1 MTTPGINRN
10 VAWYRQVAL
19 AVPKHMV
26 LKSVV
31 TTVFITLFFAAY
43 FYLLRHPAYPPT
55 LMPVTALDRLIGFE
69 PLALPLYVSLWIY
82 VSILPV
88 FFEDRQ
94 ELLHYGRSMTVMCVL
109 GLLIFYFW
117 PTAAP
122 SPDIDWTQYPDM
134 DILKN
139 ADASGNACPS
149 LHVATAI
156 FSGAWFHALLRR
168 FGAPL
173 WVRLSNWV
181 WCAGIVYS
189 TLAIRQH
196 VAVDVAAGLLLGAVA
211 AGLSLRRRSPEG
223 KHATSAFVKRLVALA
238 AAPYKSCGHY
248 AWHFARGKLAGDPA
262 FVHLLEAGLLSG
274 PTRVL
279 DIGSGQGLLAA
290 WLLAAQ
296 ASAARGDWPVG
307 WPAAP
312 QVSLVRGIELM
323 PHDVAR
329 ANHALAQAVRAG
341 LAGFVTADMCSSD
354 FGQADAVVILD
365 VLHYVP
371 FAAQDDVLQ
380 RVHCGL
386 SPDGVL
392 LLRVGDAAAGLPF
405 AFSNWVDHVVTT
417 LRGHRLG
424 KLYCRP
430 LAEWKTALEKLG
442 FAVQPQ
448 ALSQGTPFANVL
460 LVARLRRVV

>member
-1 MTTPGINRN
+1 MTPANFNRTA
-10 VAWYRQVAL
+10 AWHHQAIAAIR
-19 AVPKHMV
+19 KNMV

-31 TTVFITLFFAAY
+31 TTVFISLFFVAY
-43 FYLLRHPAYPPT
+43 FYLLRHPAFPPT
-55 LMPVTALDRLIGFE
+55 LMPITAVDRLVRFE
-69 PLALPLYVSLWIY
+69 PLALPLYASLWVY
-82 VSILPV
+82 VSIVPA

-94 ELLHYGRSMTVMCVL
+94 ELLHYGRSMTLMCVL
-109 GLLIFYFW
+109 GLMIFYFW

-139 ADASGNACPS
+139 IDASGNACPS

-156 FSGAWFHALLRR
+156 FSGAWFHRLLRR
-168 FGAPL
+168 FGAPR
-173 WVRLSNWV
+173 WALSLNWI

-211 AGLSLRRRSPEG
+211 AGLSLRQRVPTENQV
-223 KHATSAFVKRLVALA
+223 TCAFVTRLVGLA
-238 AAPYKSCGHY
+238 AAPYRTSGSY
-248 AWHFARGKLAGDPA
+248 AWHFARGKLGGDPA
-262 FVHLLEAGLLSG
+262 FAYLLASGLLSQ
-274 PTRVL
+274 PARIL
-279 DIGSGQGLLAA
+279 DIGSGQGLLTA
-290 WLLAAQ
+290 WLLAARE
-296 ASAARGDWPVG
+296 SAKRGDWPAG

-312 QVSLVRGIELM
+312 QASLVRGIELM

-329 ANHALAQAVRAG
+329 AERALAQAVRAG
-341 LAGFVTADMCSSD
+341 RAEFARGDMCSSD
-354 FGQADAVVILD
+354 FGQTDAVVILD

-380 RVHCGL
+380 RVHRAL
-386 SPDGVL
+386 APDGVL

-430 LAEWKTALEKLG
+430 LAEWKQALRKLG
-442 FAVQPQ
+442 FTVEAQ

-460 LVARLRRVV
+460 LVARRQTDP

>member
-139 ADASGNACPS
+139 ADASGKVGP
-149 LHVATAI
+149 V
-156 FSGAWFHALLRR
+156 
-168 FGAPL
+168 FGE
-173 WVRLSNWV
+173 
-181 WCAGIVYS
+181 GI
-189 TLAIRQH
+189 
-196 VAVDVAAGLLLGAVA
+196 
-211 AGLSLRRRSPEG
+211 
-223 KHATSAFVKRLVALA
+223 
-238 AAPYKSCGHY
+238 
-248 AWHFARGKLAGDPA
+248 AGD
-262 FVHLLEAGLLSG
+262 
-274 PTRVL
+274 
-279 DIGSGQGLLAA
+279 
-290 WLLAAQ
+290 
-296 ASAARGDWPVG
+296 
-307 WPAAP
+307 
-312 QVSLVRGIELM
+312 
-323 PHDVAR
+323 
-329 ANHALAQAVRAG
+329 
-341 LAGFVTADMCSSD
+341 
-354 FGQADAVVILD
+354 DAVFV
-365 VLHYVP
+365 
-371 FAAQDDVLQ
+371 FAYLGELALFAHD
-380 RVHCGL
+380 
-386 SPDGVL
+386 
-392 LLRVGDAAAGLPF
+392 F
-405 AFSNWVDHVVTT
+405 AFAVHEAC
-417 LRGHRLG
+417 GFG
-424 KLYCRP
+424 CIPPCRN
-430 LAEWKTALEKLG
+430 
-442 FAVQPQ
+442 F
-448 ALSQGTPFANVL
+448 
-460 LVARLRRVV
+460 VAYFGNQWG